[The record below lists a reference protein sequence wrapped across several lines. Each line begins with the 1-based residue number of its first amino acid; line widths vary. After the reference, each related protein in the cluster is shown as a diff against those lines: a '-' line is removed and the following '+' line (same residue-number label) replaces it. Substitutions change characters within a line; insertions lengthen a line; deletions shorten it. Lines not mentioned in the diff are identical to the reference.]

1 MNPELLKDTKTRY
14 FFVELLFVL
23 AFGILILFVL
33 AKVFHIHM
41 TDGDLQIAALLIT
54 VAQFLLVMEFLKK
67 NNIKVAEIIGKPSKK
82 KFIFEI
88 PVTLVVTYIGSIG
101 LILILLAL
109 VQLVNPSIL
118 EGLESSLTSSSINMT
133 STFVVVISIFS
144 AAIVAPIVEEF
155 IFRGI
160 LMNRL
165 YNKYG
170 LLKSVIYSSLI
181 FFIMHINPNPMLLC
195 LGVSCAFLVYKYK
208 SLIPSMV
215 LHACNNFIVSLRD
228 VYDSTENSSSSSFNA
243 DYSFFTLG
251 SILFGMYVLY
261 LYISFRKCKV
271 DKLL

>member
-1 MNPELLKDTKTRY
+1 MNFELLKNTKTRC
-14 FFVELLFVL
+14 FFIELLFVL

-33 AKVFHIHM
+33 AKVFHMHM
-41 TDGDLQIAALLIT
+41 TDGDLQIAMLLTT

-67 NNIKVAEIIGKPSKK
+67 NNIKIAEIIGKPFKK
-82 KFIFEI
+82 RFIFEI
-88 PVTLVVTYIGSIG
+88 PVTLVLTYIGSIG

-109 VQLVNPSIL
+109 VQLVKPSIL
-118 EGLESSLTSSSINMT
+118 EELESSLTSSSVNMT

-181 FFIMHINPNPMLLC
+181 FFIMHLNPNPMLVC

-208 SLIPSMV
+208 SLIPSMI
-215 LHACNNFIVSLRD
+215 LHVCNNFIVSLRY
-228 VYDSTENSSSSSFNA
+228 VYGSTGSRSSSEFNA
-243 DYSFFTLG
+243 DYSFFILG

-271 DKLL
+271 NKLL